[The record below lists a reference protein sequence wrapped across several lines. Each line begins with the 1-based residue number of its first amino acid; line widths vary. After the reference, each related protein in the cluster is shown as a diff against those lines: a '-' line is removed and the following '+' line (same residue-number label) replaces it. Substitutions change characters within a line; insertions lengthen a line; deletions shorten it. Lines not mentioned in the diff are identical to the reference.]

1 MAKKVSVKPILH
13 KAPKS
18 KEQRAEEILE
28 VIMSYARMDFSL
40 KAEVDGNDNVFDA
53 ISSGI
58 NMLGEE
64 LKVSIVSLK
73 EKNQLLREIHH
84 RVKNNM
90 QVISSLLRLQTDVES
105 DQRFKYLLEESQN
118 RIKAIALIHEMLYST
133 TSFKYA
139 NFKEYVRML
148 VQSIAYSYSRR
159 NVEIIF
165 DIKIDDSV
173 CFDIDTM
180 IPLGLIV
187 NEVVSNSMKYA
198 FVEKNKGIISIVL
211 SNKTLHSY
219 MLEISDNGS
228 GLPKDFTLE
237 KSNTLGIQL
246 IFMLAEQIGG
256 KIELENKNGTAYRL
270 NFLQSESDA
279 VL

>member
-28 VIMSYARMDFSL
+28 VIMSYARMNFSL
-40 KAEVDGNDNVFDA
+40 KAEVEGNGNVFDA
-53 ISSGI
+53 IASGV

-64 LKVSIVSLK
+64 LKISTVSLK

-90 QVISSLLRLQTDVES
+90 QVISSLLKLQTDAEN
-105 DQRFKYLLEESQN
+105 DQRFKNLLEESQN

-148 VQSIAYSYSRR
+148 VQSIVYSYSRR
-159 NVEIIF
+159 DVEIIF

-211 SNKTLHSY
+211 SNKILHSY
-219 MLEISDNGS
+219 MLEIRDNGI
-228 GLPKDFTLE
+228 GLPKDFTVE

-256 KIELENKNGTAYRL
+256 KMELENKKGTGYTL
-270 NFLQSESDA
+270 NFLQSESE
-279 VL
+279 

>member
-1 MAKKVSVKPILH
+1 MVKKISIKPILN
-13 KAPKS
+13 KEAKS
-18 KEQRAEEILE
+18 NEQRAEEILE
-28 VIMSYARMDFSL
+28 VIMSYAQMDFSL
-40 KAEVDGNDNVFDA
+40 KVEVDGNGNVFDA
-53 ISSGI
+53 IASGV

-64 LKVSIVSLK
+64 LKVSSVSLK
-73 EKNQLLREIHH
+73 EKNKLLREIHH

-90 QVISSLLRLQTDVES
+90 QVISSLLKLQTDAEN
-105 DQRFKYLLEESQN
+105 DQRFKNLLEESQN

-148 VQSIAYSYSRR
+148 VQSIVYSYSRR
-159 NVEIIF
+159 DIEIVF

-173 CFDIDTM
+173 SFNIDTM
-180 IPLGLIV
+180 IPLGLIL

-198 FVEKNKGIISIVL
+198 FVKKNEGLISIVL
-211 SNKTLHSY
+211 SNKTLDSY
-219 MLEISDNGS
+219 MLEISDNGI
-228 GLPKDFTLE
+228 GLPKDFTVE

-256 KIELENKNGTAYRL
+256 KIELQNKKGTIYTL
-270 NFLQSESDA
+270 IFLQSESDG

>member
-1 MAKKVSVKPILH
+1 MVKKVSVKPILH
-13 KAPKS
+13 KEAKS
-18 KEQRAEEILE
+18 NEQRAEEILE

-40 KAEVDGNDNVFDA
+40 KVEVDGNGNVFDA
-53 ISSGI
+53 IAAGV

-64 LKVSIVSLK
+64 LKVSSVSLK

-90 QVISSLLRLQTDVES
+90 QIISSLLQLQTDAEN
-105 DQRFKYLLEESQN
+105 DQRFKNLLEESQN

-148 VQSIAYSYSRR
+148 VQSIVYSYSRR
-159 NVEIIF
+159 DVEIVF

-180 IPLGLIV
+180 IPLGLIL

-198 FVEKNKGIISIVL
+198 FVEKNKGLISIVL

-219 MLEISDNGS
+219 MLEISDNGI
-228 GLPKDFTLE
+228 GLPIDFTFE

-256 KIELENKNGTAYRL
+256 KIELENKKGVMYTL
-270 NFLQSESDA
+270 NFLQSESDGA
-279 VL
+279 L

>member
-1 MAKKVSVKPILH
+1 MVKKVSVKPILH
-13 KAPKS
+13 KEAKS
-18 KEQRAEEILE
+18 NEQRAEEILE

-40 KAEVDGNDNVFDA
+40 KVEVDGNGNVFDA
-53 ISSGI
+53 IAAGV

-64 LKVSIVSLK
+64 LKVSSVSLK

-90 QVISSLLRLQTDVES
+90 QIISSLLQLQTDAEN
-105 DQRFKYLLEESQN
+105 DQRFKNLLEESQN

-148 VQSIAYSYSRR
+148 VQSIVYSYSRR
-159 NVEIIF
+159 DVEIVF

-180 IPLGLIV
+180 IPLGLIL

-198 FVEKNKGIISIVL
+198 FVEKNKGLISIVL

-219 MLEISDNGS
+219 MLEISDNGI
-228 GLPKDFTLE
+228 GLPIDFTFE

-256 KIELENKNGTAYRL
+256 KIELENKKGVMYTL
-270 NFLQSESDA
+270 IFLQSESDGA
-279 VL
+279 L

>member
-1 MAKKVSVKPILH
+1 MAKKVSVKPKLH
-13 KAPKS
+13 KEAENN
-18 KEQRAEEILE
+18 EQRAEEILE
-28 VIMSYARMDFSL
+28 VMMSYARMDFSL
-40 KAEVDGNDNVFDA
+40 KAEVNVNGNVFDA
-53 ISSGI
+53 IASGV

-64 LKVSIVSLK
+64 LKVSSVSLK

-90 QVISSLLRLQTDVES
+90 QVISSLLKLQTDAEN
-105 DQRFKYLLEESQN
+105 DQRFKNLLEESQN

-133 TSFKYA
+133 TSFKHA

-148 VQSIAYSYSRR
+148 VQSIVYSYSRR
-159 NVEIIF
+159 DIEIVF

-180 IPLGLIV
+180 IPLGLIL
-187 NEVVSNSMKYA
+187 NEVISNSMKYA
-198 FVEKNKGIISIVL
+198 FVEKNKGLISIVL
-211 SNKTLHSY
+211 SNKTLYSY
-219 MLEISDNGS
+219 MLEISDNGI
-228 GLPKDFTLE
+228 GLPKDFTFE

-246 IFMLAEQIGG
+246 IYMLAEQIGG
-256 KIELENKNGTAYRL
+256 KIELENKKGAIYTL
-270 NFLQSESDA
+270 NFLQSESDV

>member
-1 MAKKVSVKPILH
+1 MVKKVSVKPILH
-13 KAPKS
+13 KEAKS
-18 KEQRAEEILE
+18 NEQRAEEILE

-40 KAEVDGNDNVFDA
+40 KVEVDGNGNVFDA
-53 ISSGI
+53 IAAGV

-64 LKVSIVSLK
+64 LKVSSVSLK

-90 QVISSLLRLQTDVES
+90 QIISSLLQLQTDAEN
-105 DQRFKYLLEESQN
+105 DQRFKNLLEESQN

-148 VQSIAYSYSRR
+148 VQSIVYSYSRR
-159 NVEIIF
+159 DVEIVF

-180 IPLGLIV
+180 IPLGLIL

-198 FVEKNKGIISIVL
+198 FVEKNKGLISIVL

-219 MLEISDNGS
+219 MLEISDNGI
-228 GLPKDFTLE
+228 GLPIDFTFE

-256 KIELENKNGTAYRL
+256 KIELENKKGGMYTL
-270 NFLQSESDA
+270 NFLQSESDGA
-279 VL
+279 L